1 MKREYQL
8 ELLTSA
14 PSVVYK
20 FRNFKGEYFM
30 ESNPSKIPNDAK
42 HFEEPFVKLDIV
54 CPDEY
59 NGAILEL
66 CQVNAVLYFSF
77 KMNIDF

>member
-1 MKREYQL
+1 LKREYEL

-20 FRNFKGEYFM
+20 FRNLQGEYFM
-30 ESNPSKIPNDAK
+30 ESNPSKIPNDAR

-54 CPDEY
+54 CPDQY

-66 CQVNAVLYFSF
+66 CQVLPNSYFSLF
-77 KMNIDF
+77 